1 MTRIR
6 IEGLLAAFPKLV
18 GTGKQHTY
26 VETENVRYVYQP
38 LDQGTMYLLLVT
50 NKQSN
55 ILEDLDILRLLSKVL
70 PEYTQQQVDEEG
82 ISRHAFDLI
91 FAFDEVISLGH
102 KENVTLSQVR
112 TFTEMESHEE
122 KLHKMIIQSKIN
134 DTKDVMKRKAMEIEK
149 TKLDRH
155 GGGGRGGF
163 GGGGMGGV
171 GVSGGFD
178 DRGGM
183 GGMGVG
189 GRFDDGFDDRAGGS
203 GGYGGMGGMGGM
215 DMGGGSR
222 GGRDAAAAPS
232 RAGPTKGLVLG
243 GKGKQNKFLE
253 SLRAEG
259 EAVELESSL
268 GRPSAAPGVPAVPME
283 GVSLQI
289 EEKIHCVMKKDG
301 GLEQM
306 ELQGTMMLEIRGGE
320 EDAFIRVA
328 VATGPNEGFQ
338 FKTHPNI
345 DKALHASQGV
355 LGLKDPNRP
364 FPAGSPLGI
373 LKWRYSTRDESKVP
387 LSINCWPSVS
397 GGESFVS
404 IEYEATEDFD
414 LHNVVIS
421 IPLPA
426 LRDPPQVNNV
436 DGDFTY
442 DSRRGVLNWEIQL
455 VDKSNRSGSMEFVV
469 PATNG
474 DNFFPIDVT
483 FTSNATYCDVK
494 VDSVTRTTDGGAVK
508 FFGESKLVCD
518 GYQVV

>member
-38 LDQGTMYLLLVT
+38 LEQGTMFLLLVT

-70 PEYTQQQVDEEG
+70 PEYTQQQTDEEG

-102 KENVTLSQVR
+102 KENVTMSQVK

-134 DTKDVMKRKAMEIEK
+134 DTKDVMKRKAMEIDK
-149 TKLDRH
+149 VKVDRH
-155 GGGGRGGF
+155 GGGR
-163 GGGGMGGV
+163 GGGGMGGGMGGGGMGGA
-171 GVSGGFD
+171 GVSGGFESG
-178 DRGGM
+178 RGDG
-183 GGMGVG
+183 
-189 GRFDDGFDDRAGGS
+189 FDDGFDARGGA
-203 GGYGGMGGMGGM
+203 GGYGGSAGDFGGA
-215 DMGGGSR
+215 R
-222 GGRDAAAAPS
+222 GGTGSSARDAVS
-232 RAGPTKGLVLG
+232 RPAGPSKGLVLG

-259 EAVELESSL
+259 EAVELEPSSRA
-268 GRPSAAPGVPAVPME
+268 GAAAAGPGAPSVPRE

-289 EEKIHCVMKKDG
+289 EEKITCSLKKDG
-301 GLEQM
+301 GLESM
-306 ELQGTMMLEIRGGE
+306 ELQGTMMLEIKGGE

-328 VATGPNEGFQ
+328 VATGANEGFQ

-345 DKALHASQGV
+345 DKAMHAAEGV
-355 LGLKDPNRP
+355 LGLKDPARP
-364 FPAGSPLGI
+364 FPMGSPLGI
-373 LKWRYSTRDESKVP
+373 LKWRYQTRDESKVP

-404 IEYEATEDFD
+404 IEYEATDAFD

-421 IPLPA
+421 IPLPP
-426 LRDPPQVNNV
+426 LRDPPRVNQV

-442 DSRRGVLNWEIQL
+442 DSRRHVLNWEVQMI
-455 VDKSNRSGSMEFVV
+455 DKSNRNGSMEFVV
-469 PATNG
+469 PATDG
-474 DNFFPIDVT
+474 DNFFPIDVD
-483 FTSNATYCDVK
+483 FSSNATLCDVK
-494 VDSVTRTTDGGAVK
+494 VDTVMRTTDGGAVK

-518 GYQVV
+518 GYSVV

>member
-1 MTRIR
+1 MALTI
-6 IEGLLAAFPKLV
+6 AAGWAGWASAGASTTVSTTARAAP
-18 GTGKQHTY
+18 G
-26 VETENVRYVYQP
+26 
-38 LDQGTMYLLLVT
+38 VT
-50 NKQSN
+50 AAWAAW
-55 ILEDLDILRLLSKVL
+55 
-70 PEYTQQQVDEEG
+70 TW
-82 ISRHAFDLI
+82 A
-91 FAFDEVISLGH
+91 A
-102 KENVTLSQVR
+102 
-112 TFTEMESHEE
+112 
-122 KLHKMIIQSKIN
+122 
-134 DTKDVMKRKAMEIEK
+134 A
-149 TKLDRH
+149 
-155 GGGGRGGF
+155 
-163 GGGGMGGV
+163 
-171 GVSGGFD
+171 
-178 DRGGM
+178 
-183 GGMGVG
+183 
-189 GRFDDGFDDRAGGS
+189 RAAAS
-203 GGYGGMGGMGGM
+203 A
-215 DMGGGSR
+215 
-222 GGRDAAAAPS
+222 RDAAAPS

-289 EEKIHCVMKKDG
+289 EEKIHCMMKKDG

-320 EDAFIRVA
+320 EDAFIRVG

-364 FPAGSPLGI
+364 FPTGSPLGV

-426 LRDPPQVNNV
+426 LRDPL
-436 DGDFTY
+436 
-442 DSRRGVLNWEIQL
+442 R
-455 VDKSNRSGSMEFVV
+455 
-469 PATNG
+469 
-474 DNFFPIDVT
+474 
-483 FTSNATYCDVK
+483 
-494 VDSVTRTTDGGAVK
+494 
-508 FFGESKLVCD
+508 
-518 GYQVV
+518 

>member
-1 MTRIR
+1 
-6 IEGLLAAFPKLV
+6 
-18 GTGKQHTY
+18 
-26 VETENVRYVYQP
+26 
-38 LDQGTMYLLLVT
+38 
-50 NKQSN
+50 
-55 ILEDLDILRLLSKVL
+55 
-70 PEYTQQQVDEEG
+70 
-82 ISRHAFDLI
+82 
-91 FAFDEVISLGH
+91 
-102 KENVTLSQVR
+102 
-112 TFTEMESHEE
+112 
-122 KLHKMIIQSKIN
+122 
-134 DTKDVMKRKAMEIEK
+134 
-149 TKLDRH
+149 
-155 GGGGRGGF
+155 
-163 GGGGMGGV
+163 
-171 GVSGGFD
+171 
-178 DRGGM
+178 
-183 GGMGVG
+183 
-189 GRFDDGFDDRAGGS
+189 
-203 GGYGGMGGMGGM
+203 MGGM
-215 DMGGGSR
+215 DLGGGSR

-289 EEKIHCVMKKDG
+289 EEKIHCMMKKDG

-320 EDAFIRVA
+320 EDAFIRVG

-364 FPAGSPLGI
+364 FPTGSPLGV

-421 IPLPA
+421 IPLAGAARSPSGEQRGRGLHLRRAPRRAPLGDPA
-426 LRDPPQVNNV
+426 GGQVQPKRV
-436 DGDFTY
+436 DGVC
-442 DSRRGVLNWEIQL
+442 R
-455 VDKSNRSGSMEFVV
+455 
-469 PATNG
+469 PG
-474 DNFFPIDVT
+474 DQWGHLFPIDVD

-518 GYQVV
+518 DYQVA

>member
-1 MTRIR
+1 
-6 IEGLLAAFPKLV
+6 
-18 GTGKQHTY
+18 
-26 VETENVRYVYQP
+26 
-38 LDQGTMYLLLVT
+38 
-50 NKQSN
+50 
-55 ILEDLDILRLLSKVL
+55 
-70 PEYTQQQVDEEG
+70 
-82 ISRHAFDLI
+82 
-91 FAFDEVISLGH
+91 
-102 KENVTLSQVR
+102 
-112 TFTEMESHEE
+112 
-122 KLHKMIIQSKIN
+122 
-134 DTKDVMKRKAMEIEK
+134 MKRKAMEIEK

-155 GGGGRGGF
+155 GGGGRGGY
-163 GGGGMGGV
+163 GGGGMAAPASAVALTIAADGRDG
-171 GVSGGFD
+171 
-178 DRGGM
+178 RRR
-183 GGMGVG
+183 
-189 GRFDDGFDDRAGGS
+189 RFDDGFDDRAGGS
-203 GGYGGMGGMGGM
+203 GVTAAWAAWTW
-215 DMGGGSR
+215 
-222 GGRDAAAAPS
+222 AAARAADATPPPRPLARVPRRAWCSAGRES
-232 RAGPTKGLVLG
+232 R
-243 GKGKQNKFLE
+243 NKFLE
-253 SLRAEG
+253 SLCAEG

-289 EEKIHCVMKKDG
+289 EEKIHCMMKKDG

-320 EDAFIRVA
+320 EDAFIRVG

-364 FPAGSPLGI
+364 FPTGSPLGV

-442 DSRRGVLNWEIQL
+442 DSRGALHWEIQL

-474 DNFFPIDVT
+474 DTFFPIDVD

-518 GYQVV
+518 GYQVA